1 MAHDPIVAETRE
13 LREQM
18 MEEAGNSIDGLFEL
32 LRKEQKNYRER
43 LVRLSPRKAIPVST
57 TDDNRP
63 ANSP

>member
-18 MEEAGNSIDGLFEL
+18 MEEAGNTLDGLFEL
-32 LRKEQKNYRER
+32 LRREQENYRER
-43 LVRLSPRKAIPVST
+43 LVRLSPRKVIPVST

-63 ANSP
+63 ANSR